1 MLTSPAVPNITS
13 VGALEPRELCTFAG
27 LLLPV
32 IRRLNSVR
40 VLPESLNS
48 RRDVPLAYTTKLW
61 VIQAVSLRITC
72 YVQIVNQIHT
82 RKTVAIQPTSAL

>member
-1 MLTSPAVPNITS
+1 MPNITS
-13 VGALEPRELCTFAG
+13 VGALEPLELCTFAG

-82 RKTVAIQPTSAL
+82 RKTVVLGGPSTDPPITR